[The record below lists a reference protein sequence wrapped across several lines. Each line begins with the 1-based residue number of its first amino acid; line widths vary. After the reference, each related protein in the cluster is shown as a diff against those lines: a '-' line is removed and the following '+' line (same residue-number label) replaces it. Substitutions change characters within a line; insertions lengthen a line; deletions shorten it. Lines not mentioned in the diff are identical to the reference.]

1 MEPCD
6 VIRYR
11 LLNYLIEA
19 HESQLISANVA
30 ILNEIAE
37 ADWAQ
42 VRQALNDMFLAGDI
56 ALSKDS
62 QPYRVE
68 VNAGWGDTLVVIV
81 GLPDA
86 AVKESRDRVSTA
98 LTNSGFK
105 FPMGRTTTR
114 DLGQQRLENLPS
126 GGSDFSGVVVLTFL
140 TTAPT
145 KHGTCSDD

>member
-68 VNAGWGDTLVVIV
+68 VNAGWFFHTGNFQIKSTVLGRRDYAQLQVPLEKERGEQEAGAVAPPDGPSPQQARTAVTCLGFPGNWRSGRY
-81 GLPDA
+81 GL
-86 AVKESRDRVSTA
+86 
-98 LTNSGFK
+98 LW
-105 FPMGRTTTR
+105 
-114 DLGQQRLENLPS
+114 
-126 GGSDFSGVVVLTFL
+126 
-140 TTAPT
+140 
-145 KHGTCSDD
+145 

>member
-56 ALSKDS
+56 VLSKDS

-68 VNAGWGDTLVVIV
+68 VNAGWFFHTGNFQIKSTVRGRREYAQLQVALEKERAAQEAAADAP
-81 GLPDA
+81 PD
-86 AVKESRDRVSTA
+86 EPT
-98 LTNSGFK
+98 
-105 FPMGRTTTR
+105 P
-114 DLGQQRLENLPS
+114 QQ
-126 GGSDFSGVVVLTFL
+126 
-140 TTAPT
+140 A
-145 KHGTCSDD
+145 